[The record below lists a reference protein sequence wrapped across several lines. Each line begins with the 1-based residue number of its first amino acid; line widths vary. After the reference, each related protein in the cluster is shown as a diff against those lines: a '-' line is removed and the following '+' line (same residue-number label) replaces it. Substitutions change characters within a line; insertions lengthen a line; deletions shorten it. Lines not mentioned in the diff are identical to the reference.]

1 MFLTVARET
10 MTRILFAVV
19 SYSKAKGKFGIM
31 ECVVCSRMIR
41 NLLEYTRVI

>member
-1 MFLTVARET
+1 

-31 ECVVCSRMIR
+31 ECVVCS
-41 NLLEYTRVI
+41 TDDKKFT